1 MGWGDQYDENDHSLK
16 GNFQIQ
22 CHLNNDQHNIS
33 QIQKGGKHSKTHMQP
48 QRPQVSKVVL
58 IPPSTKD
65 DDGGGGGRSGNDV
78 RGLPF

>member
-1 MGWGDQYDENDHSLK
+1 
-16 GNFQIQ
+16 
-22 CHLNNDQHNIS
+22 
-33 QIQKGGKHSKTHMQP
+33 MQP

-78 RGLPF
+78 RGLPFWMSIIWQNCINKTNMVL